1 MGALDNYGKF
11 ITQKEILSD
20 LNRDERIIYL
30 LTTGKGDGHSY
41 NYRETA
47 RILRKTEDQVVIIQR
62 RALEKL
68 DELD

>member
-1 MGALDNYGKF
+1 MGGLNNYGKF

-47 RILRKTEDQVVIIQR
+47 RSLRKTEDLVVIIQR

-68 DELD
+68 DELN

>member
-1 MGALDNYGKF
+1 MGGFNNYGKF

-20 LNRDERIIYL
+20 LNRDERTIYL

-68 DELD
+68 DELN

>member
-1 MGALDNYGKF
+1 MGGLNDYGKF
-11 ITQKEILSD
+11 ITQKEILSSLD
-20 LNRDERIIYL
+20 KDERIIYL
-30 LTTGKGDGHSY
+30 LTTGKGDGHRY

-47 RILRKTEDQVVIIQR
+47 CILRKTEDQVVIIQR

>member
-1 MGALDNYGKF
+1 MGGLNNYGKF

-20 LNRDERIIYL
+20 LSRDERIIYL
-30 LTTGKGDGHSY
+30 LTIGEGDGHRY

-68 DELD
+68 SEQN